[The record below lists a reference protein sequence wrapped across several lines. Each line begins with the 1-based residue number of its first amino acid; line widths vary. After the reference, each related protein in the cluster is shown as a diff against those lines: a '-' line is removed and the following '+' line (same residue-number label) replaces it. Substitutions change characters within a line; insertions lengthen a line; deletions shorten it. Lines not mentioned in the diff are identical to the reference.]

1 MRNAIAAIGLA
12 LCASIAASGQGHPE
26 RAAAIALSC
35 KAAAAA
41 ELRKAPCSANDIYY
55 LYDLRAVYELNK
67 DEREDARAAILGQ
80 VKARNCRL
88 PEDLAAFVIKVR
100 APLPAEERQ

>member
-55 LYDLRAVYELNK
+55 LYDLRAVYELNN
-67 DEREDARAAILGQ
+67 DEREDARATILADLA
-80 VKARNCRL
+80 ARDCRL
-88 PEDLAAFVIKVR
+88 PSDLAGFMAGLR
-100 APLPAEERQ
+100 AAARSEK